1 MIKSKKIDL
10 MVRTALVMALTF
22 VVTFFVNVPVGTGNV
37 NLGDSII
44 LVGALLLP
52 SLPLAFAAGLG
63 AMFADLAGPYAVFA
77 PFTLV
82 IKFFEGIIVSLLYKY
97 LKNLIKN
104 QYLRFFVSSLI
115 AVLIIPL
122 GYFFTNWI
130 LGGLGAGI
138 GDIPQEFIQAAG
150 SLIIS
155 NVLFF
160 PLTKA
165 FKNVRTY

>member
-1 MIKSKKIDL
+1 MIKNKKVDM

-44 LVGALLLP
+44 LVSALMLP
-52 SLPLAFAAGLG
+52 SLPLAFASGLG
-63 AMFADLAGPYAVFA
+63 AMFADLASPYAIFA

-82 IKFFEGIIVSLLYKY
+82 IKFLEAIIVSLLYKY
-97 LKNLIKN
+97 LKHLIKN

-122 GYFFTNWI
+122 GYFFANWI
-130 LGGLGAGI
+130 IGGLGAGV

-150 SLIIS
+150 SLVIANI
-155 NVLFF
+155 LFF

-165 FKNVRTY
+165 FKNLRTY